1 MLNLCNFCTCY
12 VPLQFGRLIN
22 VVDMSDNN
30 RSVNSEQLRNLR
42 LRQPHA
48 VVLHT
53 NIQAGLAVGRLV
65 YDNFSSV
72 HRNKDTN
79 KPEISKIRRS
89 DYFTVTQ
96 IQFALPYPKVKES
109 VLLLSHQLLEILA
122 IIAPIA
128 FAVTG
133 KIPNIHYFP
142 KPKRQL
148 LTIPDKSFGSATKK
162 TVT

>member
-1 MLNLCNFCTCY
+1 M
-12 VPLQFGRLIN
+12 
-22 VVDMSDNN
+22 M
-30 RSVNSEQLRNLR
+30 
-42 LRQPHA
+42 
-48 VVLHT
+48 
-53 NIQAGLAVGRLV
+53 
-65 YDNFSSV
+65 
-72 HRNKDTN
+72 NKY
-79 KPEISKIRRS
+79 IKILK
-89 DYFTVTQ
+89 Y
-96 IQFALPYPKVKES
+96 I
-109 VLLLSHQLLEILA
+109 LLLSHQLLEILA